1 MAGNFWQ
8 SSHYQEWLLD
18 KQYVDL
24 YRAEDLKFLTEEE
37 YQKLMVFF
45 ANFIQAIGEKL
56 VVRQQVIAT
65 ATIYSKRFYARYSL
79 RCVDPWL
86 LCPTAL
92 FLASK
97 VEEFGVL
104 SSKGLIAMCQSIVK
118 SKHHHLLPD
127 QEFPYTVTNIQE
139 CEFLLLEVLD
149 CSLVVYHPYRSLA
162 LFIEDLQTQ
171 DSSFSQEVFP
181 VAWKV
186 INDSLRTDACL
197 HYPPYLIALAGI
209 HIACLVCGK
218 DAQAWFAELSV
229 DLDKVLEIVRLLL
242 NLYELLKGFD
252 ERNQMPA
259 IMEKMPRPKQ
269 DLTVPDNGD
278 GQA

>member
-1 MAGNFWQ
+1 
-8 SSHYQEWLLD
+8 EWLAISGRARTIRNGLD
-18 KQYVDL
+18 KQ
-24 YRAEDLKFLTEEE
+24 AEDLKFLTEEE
-37 YQKLMVFF
+37 FQKDGA

-56 VVRQQVIAT
+56 VVRQA
-65 ATIYSKRFYARYSL
+65 FLCSL
-79 RCVDPWL
+79 LARCVDPWL

-104 SSKGLIAMCQSIVK
+104 SSKPNPMCQSIVVQA
-118 SKHHHLLPD
+118 SSLAARSGAMSLI
-127 QEFPYTVTNIQE
+127 FRSANFSCWRCLTA
-139 CEFLLLEVLD
+139 
-149 CSLVVYHPYRSLA
+149 LVVYHPYRSLA